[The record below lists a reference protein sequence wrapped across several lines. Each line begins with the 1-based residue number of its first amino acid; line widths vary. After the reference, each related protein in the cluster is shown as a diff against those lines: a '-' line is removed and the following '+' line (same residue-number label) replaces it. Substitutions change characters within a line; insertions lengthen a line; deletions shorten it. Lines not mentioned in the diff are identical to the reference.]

1 MKRGSRACR
10 VESALNGPTILVD
23 LAFVWEDRAA
33 SLAMGAP
40 KTSWGWGASHAGGL
54 HERKK
59 GKLTRA
65 HGDGEG
71 WTG

>member
-40 KTSWGWGASHAGGL
+40 KTSWGWGRATQGGFMSG
-54 HERKK
+54 RK
-59 GKLTRA
+59 GN
-65 HGDGEG
+65 
-71 WTG
+71 